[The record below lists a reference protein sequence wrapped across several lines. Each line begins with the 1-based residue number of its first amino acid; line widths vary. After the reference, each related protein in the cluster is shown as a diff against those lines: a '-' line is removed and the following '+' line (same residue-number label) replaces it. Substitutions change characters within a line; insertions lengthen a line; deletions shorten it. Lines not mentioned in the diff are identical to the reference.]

1 MSRCRRHRSVPLS
14 VSLCRSSTALTIG
27 QASQQPFLLHSRCSQ
42 TPNGTGPEKRG
53 RLIDESGT
61 EESCLALHASGAS
74 TTSGATD
81 RAPPATRP
89 PASRRASTRT
99 ATAPA
104 PRIRPDLTP
113 ESGAASRDQR
123 DDEPPADQEQ
133 EEEPGADENEDRL
146 DALTCGP
153 PEQHADDG
161 SDRPHGHAGADRC
174 DR

>member
-1 MSRCRRHRSVPLS
+1 MGATVAAETNKTRPRGTRHPKTPTS
-14 VSLCRSSTALTIG
+14 SSTLGA
-27 QASQQPFLLHSRCSQ
+27 
-42 TPNGTGPEKRG
+42 PNCP
-53 RLIDESGT
+53 
-61 EESCLALHASGAS
+61 
-74 TTSGATD
+74 
-81 RAPPATRP
+81 PPAARP
-89 PASRRASTRT
+89 SAARRAL
-99 ATAPA
+99 ATTPRAPA
-104 PRIRPDLTP
+104 PRSRPDLTP